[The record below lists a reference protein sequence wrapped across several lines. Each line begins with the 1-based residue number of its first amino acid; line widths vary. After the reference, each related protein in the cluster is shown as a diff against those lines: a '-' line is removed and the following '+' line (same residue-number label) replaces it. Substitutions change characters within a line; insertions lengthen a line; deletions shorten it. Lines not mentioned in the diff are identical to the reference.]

1 MLSTWKFEVGKGLI
15 LLANLVA
22 GGLVFGQLITEETD
36 INWIIFVIGAFA
48 TLGLYTPSVKLLK
61 DYECTRRLP
70 RIPGGDASRAS
81 HHEQINQRPASES

>member
-15 LLANLVA
+15 LLANLLA

-48 TLGLYTPSVKLLK
+48 TLGLYTSSVKI
-61 DYECTRRLP
+61 T
-70 RIPGGDASRAS
+70 
-81 HHEQINQRPASES
+81 

>member
-1 MLSTWKFEVGKGLI
+1 MLSTWKFEVGKGFI

-48 TLGLYTPSVKLLK
+48 TLGLYTSSVKLLK
-61 DYECTRRLP
+61 DYDRTRRLY
-70 RIPGGDASRAS
+70 RIPGGDGSRDS
-81 HHEQINQRPASES
+81 LHEQINQRPASES